1 MENLWWYIHLLLGGI
16 HFFLGVFFLVTYRD
30 LIEATTSDV
39 GMFTPARVNITDSL
53 DVAREGPT
61 DTHAWSPGK
70 SRILKRHLG
79 ACRLIEVQN
88 TKWCSIVW
96 WLLSRGFLIS
106 GRVS

>member
-16 HFFLGVFFLVTYRD
+16 HFFLGVFFLVTYND

-53 DVAREGPT
+53 DVIREGPT
-61 DTHAWSPGK
+61 DTHAWSPGEL
-70 SRILKRHLG
+70 SVLKRHLG
-79 ACRLIEVQN
+79 ARCLIRHQN
-88 TKWCSIVW
+88 TKSCSIVW
-96 WLLSRGFLIS
+96 WLSLREFLIS